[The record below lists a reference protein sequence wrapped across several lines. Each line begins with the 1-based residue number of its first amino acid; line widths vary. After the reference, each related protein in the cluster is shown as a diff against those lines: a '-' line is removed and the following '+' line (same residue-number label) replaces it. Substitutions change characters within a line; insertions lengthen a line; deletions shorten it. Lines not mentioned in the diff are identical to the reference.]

1 MVKDPDFL
9 AEAINLRIEID
20 ALTGVELQ
28 KIVNETQN
36 ISADVVEKVKAIYP
50 LN

>member
-9 AEAINLRIEID
+9 AEAIKLRVEID
-20 ALTGVELQ
+20 PLTGVELQ
-28 KIVNETQN
+28 KIVGETQS
-36 ISADVVEKVKAIYP
+36 IPADVIEKVKAIYP